1 MTLTLINKR
10 MRESCLRWFGHVW
23 RRVINALVRK
33 SDYIQV
39 ERRKKGRGRP
49 KITLVKIVKN
59 DVSIKEVTLSV
70 ILDG

>member
-1 MTLTLINKR
+1 MTLIDKR

-49 KITLVKIVKN
+49 KITLVKVVKN

>member
-1 MTLTLINKR
+1 MTLIDKR

>member
-1 MTLTLINKR
+1 M

-49 KITLVKIVKN
+49 KITLVKVVKN

>member
-1 MTLTLINKR
+1 MTLIDKR
-10 MRESCLRWFGHVW
+10 TRESCLRWFGHVW

>member
-1 MTLTLINKR
+1 MTLIDKR

-49 KITLVKIVKN
+49 KIILVKVVKN